1 MFVAMKLVRHLWL
14 MELVRHLWALGFNQH
29 VGLPLNST

>member
-14 MELVRHLWALGFNQH
+14 MELVRHLWALGFNQQ